1 MKKTRLTVLSLIV
14 IFLLFGLGNLFAQN
28 NEDSKFQKLLENY
41 LDEYWKFYPTAA
53 TLAGYYKYNDKL
65 EDPSSG
71 NVDRRDETLKKFNG
85 DMIKIDR
92 SKLSAEN
99 QQALNILF
107 DQLDLEFVKLEMTSP
122 WEYNPLLYN
131 DIIINSIHSL
141 LTKDFAPIDTRVK
154 AAAERAKLIPGLVK
168 KAKGELKTPPQA
180 YTEAAIRQ
188 IGPII
193 NFYRNEVA
201 GLVAGASDANKQL
214 FLAEVNRLI
223 PVLED
228 YRQYLKSELL
238 PKSTGNF
245 RLQDAHRRMIQR
257 LSGAALSQGEF
268 ISRATREVKDIR
280 NEMLTVCYPLHKI
293 MYPDV
298 DIDKLQGEPDIL
310 INRIV
315 KDIFDKIK
323 TFHPTAENFV
333 PEVVASADRLKKFGQ
348 DTRLFPVPAENL
360 SIKPMPPY
368 FSGLSFARLVGPGA
382 YDNQGSYSLEIM
394 SIPSDWSPEKI
405 QGFLEEYNNF
415 ELEVMAAQSVYPG
428 TFVPL
433 VSTRKSGSLMT
444 KLFPNMAL
452 TLGWPLYL
460 EENLITSGYG
470 DYDLRLRLA
479 QLKMMLRNVMD
490 FIIDLNIHQASMTK
504 DQVIRYLT
512 VTGFQS
518 EAEAERKWDYLVLNP
533 GMGALPYIG
542 YQEILDLEKDVQKT
556 KGQAF
561 NKAEFITKLI
571 SNSAL
576 PPSLLRNL
584 VTQ

>member
-1 MKKTRLTVLSLIV
+1 VVGFFGIKRLILYKSGGKDNEKTRLTVLSLIV
-14 IFLLFGLGNLFAQN
+14 IFLLFSLGNLFAQN

-107 DQLDLEFVKLEMTSP
+107 DQLDLEFVKLENTVP
-122 WEYNPLLYN
+122 WEYNPLFYN
-131 DIIINSIHSL
+131 EIIINSVQAL
-141 LTKDFAPIDTRVK
+141 LTKDFAPIDTRIK
-154 AAAERAKLIPGLVK
+154 SATERVKLIPGLIK
-168 KAKGELKTPPQA
+168 RAKSDLKTPAQA
-180 YTEAAIRQ
+180 YTEAAIKQ
-188 IGPII
+188 IGHII
-193 NFYRNEVA
+193 DFYRNDVA
-201 GLVAGASDANKQL
+201 GLIASASDANKQL

-228 YRQYLKSELL
+228 YRQYLKSDLL

-257 LSGAALSQGEF
+257 LSGAALSQEEL

-298 DIDKLQGEPDIL
+298 DIDKLQGEPDTL

-348 DTRLFPVPAENL
+348 DTKLFPVPTENL
-360 SIKPMPPY
+360 NLKPMPPY
-368 FSGLSFARLVGPGA
+368 FSGLSFTRLVGPGA
-382 YDNQGSYSLEIM
+382 YDNHGSYSLEIM

-415 ELEVMAAQSVYPG
+415 ELEVMAAQNVYPG

-479 QLKMMLRNVMD
+479 QLK
-490 FIIDLNIHQASMTK
+490 
-504 DQVIRYLT
+504 
-512 VTGFQS
+512 
-518 EAEAERKWDYLVLNP
+518 
-533 GMGALPYIG
+533 
-542 YQEILDLEKDVQKT
+542 
-556 KGQAF
+556 
-561 NKAEFITKLI
+561 
-571 SNSAL
+571 
-576 PPSLLRNL
+576 
-584 VTQ
+584 

>member
-14 IFLLFGLGNLFAQN
+14 IFLLFSLGNLFAQN

-107 DQLDLEFVKLEMTSP
+107 DQLDLEFVKLENTVP
-122 WEYNPLLYN
+122 WEYNPLFYN
-131 DIIINSIHSL
+131 EIIINSVQAL
-141 LTKDFAPIDTRVK
+141 LTKDFAPIDTRIK
-154 AAAERAKLIPGLVK
+154 SATERVKLIPGLIK
-168 KAKGELKTPPQA
+168 RAKSDLKTPAQA
-180 YTEAAIRQ
+180 YTEAAIKQ
-188 IGPII
+188 IGHII
-193 NFYRNEVA
+193 DFYRNDVA
-201 GLVAGASDANKQL
+201 GLIASASDANKQL

-228 YRQYLKSELL
+228 YRQYLKSDLL

-257 LSGAALSQGEF
+257 LSGAALSQEEL

-298 DIDKLQGEPDIL
+298 DIDKLQGEPDTL

-323 TFHPTAENFV
+323 NFHPTAENFV

-348 DTRLFPVPAENL
+348 DTKLFPVPAENL
-360 SIKPMPPY
+360 NLKPMPPY
-368 FSGLSFARLVGPGA
+368 FSGLSFTRLVGPGA

-394 SIPSDWSPEKI
+394 SIPSDWAPEKI

-415 ELEVMAAQSVYPG
+415 ELEVMAAQNVFPG

-479 QLKMMLRNVMD
+479 QLKMMLKNVMD
-490 FIIDLNIHQASMTK
+490 FIIDLNIHQGGMTK
-504 DQVIRYLT
+504 DQVMRYLT

-542 YQEILDLEKDVQKT
+542 LQEILDLEKDVQRT